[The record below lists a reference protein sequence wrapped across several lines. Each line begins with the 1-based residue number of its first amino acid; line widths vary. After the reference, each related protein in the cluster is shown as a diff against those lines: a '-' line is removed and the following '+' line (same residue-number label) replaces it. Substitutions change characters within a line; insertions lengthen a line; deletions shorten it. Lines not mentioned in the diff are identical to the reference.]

1 MKNTTAKAIAA
12 ITLCACI
19 GLAAI
24 GCSTSQDE
32 QDTTSAKIPSKTE
45 THTSSTYV
53 TESANEHESVTVQT
67 NNDISEDAYKEKV
80 KYYSELVSALQA
92 ELLEVKEQ
100 SYIKESEYTQ
110 KIQDL
115 ENTVQTLI
123 NKMEDILTGNQDKI
137 PSPSYKDD
145 ADNSSPDGIVAKS
158 DFEYSV
164 NNGTITI
171 MGYLGTEYDVVI
183 PSTVDGLPVVAIG
196 EDAFRGARVT
206 SISIPSSVKTID
218 WFAFAQ
224 CTSLKEITIPFSVTS
239 ISYGA
244 FDYCPK
250 DMKIICPKG
259 SYAEAYALSW
269 GLYVISE

>member
-1 MKNTTAKAIAA
+1 MKNARIKIIAA
-12 ITLCACI
+12 IVCCTCI
-19 GLAAI
+19 GISAI
-24 GCSTSQDE
+24 GCSTSSRSE
-32 QDTTSAKIPSKTE
+32 QTSNRPSPAKTE
-45 THTSSTYV
+45 AQTSHMYV
-53 TESANEHESVTVQT
+53 TETPTEQESVTEQT
-67 NNDISEDAYKEKV
+67 NHNITEDVYEEKV

-110 KIQDL
+110 KISEL

-123 NKMEDILTGNQDKI
+123 NKMEDILTGSQDKDI
-137 PSPSYKDD
+137 YPSHKDD
-145 ADNSSPDGIVAKS
+145 GQSPSPDGIVAKS
-158 DFEYSV
+158 DFKYSEKDGAV
-164 NNGTITI
+164 TIL
-171 MGYLGTEYDVVI
+171 GYTGSEYDLEI
-183 PSTVDGLPVVAIG
+183 PSTIDGKPVVAIG
-196 EDAFRGARVT
+196 EDAFRGSRVT
-206 SISIPSSVKTID
+206 SIVIPSSVKTID

-250 DMKIICPKG
+250 NMTVICQKG

-269 GLYVISE
+269 GMSVLAK